1 MLIRPI
7 VRNSGRGGSGVSSG
21 EIIAGAI
28 AIAIAAPVFDADGGI
43 AASICVFGP
52 EARLIGQH
60 RKTCIV
66 RVRESARAVS
76 TAMGRRSG
84 LAAE

>member
-21 EIIAGAI
+21 EIIAG